1 MARTDLRAAFRSGG
15 GRAGSRGGF
24 RGGFGGD
31 GGSAW
36 WGKALFG
43 LAIVVVVLVT
53 WLLTAPATLADWA
66 LGKATAQRIRIADAT
81 GSIWNGKGRL
91 VIVDVDGERDRR
103 ERAADNPGTKK
114 TSANGGELLA
124 LAGVPIPGTISWK
137 IDPWPLLLGRLEA
150 TARHDSMASPVT
162 LNGNTQALQIGPGA
176 MQLPSIS
183 LDRLGSPWSAVKPV
197 GSLGVSWQ
205 QLRVARNG
213 FEGKLVAD
221 LRDASSALTTVRP
234 LGAWRLEVDAKGP
247 AADLRMVP
255 LEGPLRLSGTGNW
268 TARGGLRFQAEAE
281 ADESERLRLQSL
293 LGLLGRRE
301 GNRTII
307 RIGA

>member
-1 MARTDLRAAFRSGG
+1 MARSNLGSAFRSGG
-15 GRAGSRGGF
+15 RLSGLGGLSA
-24 RGGFGGD
+24 GD
-31 GGSAW
+31 GGSW
-36 WGKALFG
+36 WARALF
-43 LAIVVVVLVT
+43 LVAVVIVVLAT

-66 LGKATAQRIRIADAT
+66 LGKATSQRIRIADAT
-81 GSIWNGKGRL
+81 GSIWTGKGRL
-91 VIVDVDGERDRR
+91 VVVDVDGERVRR
-103 ERAADNPGTKK
+103 ERAADNPGTKS
-114 TSANGGELLA
+114 TETELLA

-150 TARHDSMASPVT
+150 TAQHDSMAKPVT
-162 LNGNTQALQIGPGA
+162 LNGTAQALQIGPGA
-176 MQLPSIS
+176 MQLPSIA
-183 LDRLGSPWSAVKPV
+183 LDRLGSPWNAVRPV
-197 GSLGVSWQ
+197 GSLAVNWQ
-205 QLRVARNG
+205 QLRVARSG
-213 FEGKLVAD
+213 FEGKLVLD

-268 TARGGLRFQAEAE
+268 TARGGLKFQAEAE
-281 ADESERLRLQSL
+281 ADEGERLRLQSL

>member
-1 MARTDLRAAFRSGG
+1 MARSNLRSAFRSGG
-15 GRAGSRGGF
+15 RLSGASGFSGGE
-24 RGGFGGD
+24 GG
-31 GGSAW
+31 AW
-36 WGKALFG
+36 WGRALFIV
-43 LAIVVVVLVT
+43 AVVIVVLAT

-66 LGKATAQRIRIADAT
+66 LGKATSQRIRIADAT
-81 GSIWNGKGRL
+81 GSIWQGKGRL
-91 VIVDVDGERDRR
+91 VVVDVDGERVRR
-103 ERAADNPGTKK
+103 ERAADSPGTKSND
-114 TSANGGELLA
+114 TELLA
-124 LAGVPIPGTISWK
+124 LAGVPIPGTIAWK

-150 TARHDSMASPVT
+150 TAQHDSMAKPVS
-162 LNGNTQALQIGPGA
+162 LNGTAQALQIGPGA

-183 LDRLGSPWSAVKPV
+183 LDRLGSPWNAVRPV
-197 GSLGVSWQ
+197 GSLAVNWQ

-213 FEGKLVAD
+213 FEGKLVLD

>member
-1 MARTDLRAAFRSGG
+1 MASSNFRSAFRSR
-15 GRAGSRGGF
+15 GRHAGF
-24 RGGFGGD
+24 RDGD
-31 GGSAW
+31 GGGW
-36 WGKALFG
+36 WGKALFAV
-43 LAIVVVVLVT
+43 AIIVVVLVT

-91 VIVDVDGERDRR
+91 VIVDVDGERVRR
-103 ERAADNPGTKK
+103 ERAADNPGTK
-114 TSANGGELLA
+114 TSGGELLA
-124 LAGVPIPGTISWK
+124 LAGVPIPGTIAWK

-162 LNGNTQALQIGPGA
+162 LTGNTQALQIGPGA

-255 LEGPLRLSGTGNW
+255 LEGPLRLSGSGNW
-268 TARGGLRFQAEAE
+268 TARGGLRFQAEAQ

-301 GNRTII
+301 GDRTII